1 MSLEGVIAVHR
12 FGLGARPGEIDKA
25 SADPKGWLKAQVAG
39 EAEQPVPPD
48 GGAYPRGGELVQ
60 QERQQIAQRVAFKN
74 GRPQLKDSGAD
85 AVKNFVAPRMQIF
98 QREMAGRFNL
108 GFTTARPFAEHLVW
122 FWSNHFTVSVTAGRT
137 LNFAGAFEREA
148 IRPYIADRFENMLL
162 AVASHPAM
170 LVYLN
175 NEVSIGPDSRA
186 GRMSGRGRNENLG
199 RELMELYSLGVDG
212 GYSQADVIALA
223 NILTGWSLDP
233 QTPSGFNFFP
243 NRHQPGA
250 VKLRGRTYADSL
262 KGGIQAVRDLAHDP
276 HTARHIATKLA
287 TAFISDTPS
296 AASIGR
302 LEKCFTDTGGDLK
315 ALSAVLV
322 DDPEGWT
329 PRPQKLRS
337 PVEYVTAGYRLLGLP
352 RDDGKGGNNSR
363 QQIQAAMGTARAMG
377 EFPMTA
383 TSPKGWPITSDG
395 WSGPDAILN
404 RIEWA
409 KQAGGRMPAGFNAMA
424 LAEAGLGPL
433 LAPATRQA
441 MAAAE
446 TPGDALALLLSS
458 PEFQRR

>member
-1 MSLEGVIAVHR
+1 MSLEGAIAVHR

-25 SADPKGWLKAQVAG
+25 SADPKGWLKAQIAT
-39 EAEQPVPPD
+39 EAPQPQPPD
-48 GGAYPRGGELVQ
+48 GGAYPAGGELVR
-60 QERQQIAQRVAFKN
+60 QEREQLAQRIAIKN
-74 GRPQLKDSGAD
+74 GRPQLKDASPD
-85 AVKNFVAPRMQIF
+85 AVKNFIAPRLQIF
-98 QREMAGRFNL
+98 QREMAGRFQL
-108 GFTTARPFAEHLVW
+108 GFITDRPFAEHLVW

-148 IRPYIADRFENMLL
+148 IRPYIADTFENMLL
-162 AVASHPAM
+162 AAASHPAM

-175 NEVSIGPDSRA
+175 NETSIGPDSVA

-212 GYSQADVIALA
+212 GYAQADVIALA

-233 QTPSGFNFFP
+233 QSPSGFNFYP
-243 NRHQPGA
+243 NRHEPGD
-250 VKLRGRTYADSL
+250 VTLRGRTYPGTL

-276 HTARHIATKLA
+276 HTARHVATKMA
-287 TAFISDTPS
+287 TYFISDTPS
-296 AASIGR
+296 AQSIGR
-302 LEKCFTDTGGDLK
+302 LETCFKDTGGNLK

-329 PRPQKLRS
+329 PPNQAKRAAKMRT
-337 PVEYVTAGYRLLGLP
+337 PVEYVTAAYRLLDLP
-352 RDDGKGGNNSR
+352 KGDNAR

-383 TSPKGWPITSDG
+383 TSPKGWPLTSDA
-395 WSGPDAILN
+395 WSGPDALLN

-409 KQAGGRMPAGFNAMA
+409 KQAGGRMPANLNVAA
-424 LAEAGLGPL
+424 LADSGLGPL
-433 LAPATRQA
+433 LSSATRLA
-441 MAAAE
+441 MNRAE
-446 TPGDALALLLSS
+446 TPGDALALLLAS